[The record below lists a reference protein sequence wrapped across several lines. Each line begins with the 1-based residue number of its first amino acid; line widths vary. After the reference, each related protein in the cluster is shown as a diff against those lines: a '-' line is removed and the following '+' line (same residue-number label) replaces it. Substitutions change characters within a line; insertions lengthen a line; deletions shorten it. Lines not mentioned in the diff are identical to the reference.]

1 MRSAWL
7 LLVWRR
13 AVSVVADALL
23 AVLLSAPGMY
33 MAGYSLGRDTGYK
46 RAVRDM
52 GDAPEGGDQP

>member
-1 MRSAWL
+1 M
-7 LLVWRR
+7 
-13 AVSVVADALL
+13 ADALL

-52 GDAPEGGDQP
+52 GDAPRAVTSRE